1 MRNAHGL
8 TSRAKPIRQG
18 RTQSARL
25 LAQLRFG
32 KYIRARRKELKLD
45 QSEIAGEAR
54 VSQAFYSELE
64 GGTRSS
70 DDAAMWLRLGNALQL
85 RPQSFLE
92 RVWEARGLLPLRLCP
107 KGDGRRA
114 TLLDLAVEQ
123 FGNRESLVL

>member
-8 TSRAKPIRQG
+8 RSRARPIRKE
-18 RTQSARL
+18 RTHSARL
-25 LAQLRFG
+25 LAQVRLG
-32 KYIRARRKELKLD
+32 NYIRARRKELKLD
-45 QSEIAGEAR
+45 QSEVAREAR

-64 GGTRSS
+64 GGTRST

-85 RPQSFLE
+85 GSQSFLE
-92 RVWEARGLLPLRLCP
+92 RVWETRGSLPLRLCS

-123 FGNRESLVL
+123 FGNGESLVL